1 MKRNVQ
7 LTTLF
12 AVIALIALSCAS
24 PKSKQTVENLKAA
37 ISGETDASAK
47 YQAFSAKAA
56 EDGYYNIAK
65 MFAAASAAE
74 AIHIK
79 NHNDVL
85 AEMDE
90 EQFNPVAKTPEVN
103 GMVANLQSAIE
114 GETYEFTV
122 MYPGF
127 IDVAIAEDC
136 IEALISFSMANDAEA
151 EHARLY
157 TEALEILNET
167 GTDETV
173 AAVWYVCPICG
184 DLFNTIEDTD
194 NCPICGENSTSFK
207 VFD

>member
-1 MKRNVQ
+1 MKKNFKMAALFVAIAA
-7 LTTLF
+7 F
-12 AVIALIALSCAS
+12 AVSCAS
-24 PKSKQTVENLKAA
+24 PKPKETVENLKAA

-47 YQAFSAKAA
+47 YQAFSAKAE

-79 NHNDVL
+79 NHNEALV
-85 AEMDE
+85 EMDE
-90 EQFNPVAKTPEVN
+90 ELFNPTAKTPEVN
-103 GMVANLQSAIE
+103 DMVANLLDAIA

-127 IDVAIAEDC
+127 IETAIAEDC

-157 TEALEILNET
+157 AEALEILNTT

-173 AAVWYVCPICG
+173 ASVWHVCPKCG
-184 DLFNTIEDTD
+184 DLFNTIEGLD
-194 NCPICGENSTSFK
+194 NCPICGVESTSFK
-207 VFD
+207 EF